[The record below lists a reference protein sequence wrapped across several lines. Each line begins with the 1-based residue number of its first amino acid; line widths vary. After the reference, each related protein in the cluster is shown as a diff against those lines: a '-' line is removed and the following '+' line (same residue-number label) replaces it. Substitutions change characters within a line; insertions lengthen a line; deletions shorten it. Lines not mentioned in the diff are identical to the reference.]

1 MIGEIYRKIL
11 KKNKK
16 GLEYKSSFEIQNAE
30 NLLVI
35 LREKLLVL
43 VFEELYLYNFCP
55 KIPRKAYQKRK
66 QERTTNRYI
75 IDTVQK
81 PWSESPL
88 VRFTSSFYHW
98 VLCKVLHFLYS
109 LLSLHSK
116 LACSEEWKSSSNF
129 FLMPRHYHLHVQN
142 LVDDWAS

>member
-35 LREKLLVL
+35 LREKPRLVL
-43 VFEELYLYNFCP
+43 
-55 KIPRKAYQKRK
+55 KYQEKRIRSASK
-66 QERTTNRYI
+66 RERLI
-75 IDTVQK
+75 DIDTVQK

-116 LACSEEWKSSSNF
+116 LACSDEWKSSSNF

>member
-43 VFEELYLYNFCP
+43 ALRNCICTISAL
-55 KIPRKAYQKRK
+55 KYQEKRIRSASK
-66 QERTTNRYI
+66 RERLI
-75 IDTVQK
+75 DIDTVQK
-81 PWSESPL
+81 PWRESPL

-129 FLMPRHYHLHVQN
+129 FLMLRHYNLHVQN

>member
-43 VFEELYLYNFCP
+43 
-55 KIPRKAYQKRK
+55 KYQEKRIRSASK
-66 QERTTNRYI
+66 RERLI
-75 IDTVQK
+75 DIDTVQK

-88 VRFTSSFYHW
+88 VRFTCSFYHW